1 MSSLTSHS
9 AFSIDSGDAIDR
21 AQKLKSAP
29 EKIQLQMV
37 QEWQGAGEAGLAGLM
52 RFLLDQQPQLLEQ
65 PSATGSS
72 PIVVAGSIYQALLG
86 SGSVVAAE
94 FLQAQFPEGVVQ
106 LRSTAGVDYA
116 PLQKLLAIQ
125 DFQSA
130 DKLTLQNLC
139 ELASPAAVQRN
150 WIYFTEVGQF
160 PSPDL
165 QTINALWLAHSGGK
179 FGFSVQREIW
189 LSVGKDWEKLWV
201 KIGWKSGNAWTRYPQ
216 GFTWDLTAPRGHLP
230 LSNQLRGVRAIA
242 ALLTHPAW
250 SQS

>member
-9 AFSIDSGDAIDR
+9 AFSIDSADAIDR

-29 EKIQLQMV
+29 EKAQLQMI
-37 QEWQGAGEAGLAGLM
+37 QEWQGAGAAGLAGLM
-52 RFLLDQQPQLLEQ
+52 RFLLDQQAALLSDSTPRGQ
-65 PSATGSS
+65 ASV
-72 PIVVAGSIYQALLG
+72 VVAGSVYQALLAG
-86 SGSVVAAE
+86 DSIAATE
-94 FLQAQFPEGVVQ
+94 FIQTQFPLGVVP
-106 LRSTAGVDYA
+106 LRSDAGVDYV
-116 PLQKLLAIQ
+116 PLQNFLAAQ
-125 DFQSA
+125 DFQAA

-139 ELASPAAVQRN
+139 QLASPAAVQRN
-150 WIYFTEVGQF
+150 WLYFTEVGQF

-165 QTINALWLAHSGGK
+165 QTINALWLAHSGGR

-189 LSVGKDWEKLWV
+189 LSVGKDWEKLWT
-201 KIGWKSGNAWTRYPQ
+201 KIGWKADNNWTRYPQ

-242 ALLTHPAW
+242 ALLNHPAW

>member
-9 AFSIDSGDAIDR
+9 AFSIDSADVIDR
-21 AQKLKSAP
+21 AQKLQSAP
-29 EKIQLQMV
+29 EKAQLQMI
-37 QEWQGAGEAGLAGLM
+37 QEWQQAGESGWAGLM
-52 RFLLDQQPQLLEQ
+52 RFLLDQQSGLLEQ
-65 PSATGSS
+65 PASVGTCS
-72 PIVVAGSIYQALLG
+72 IVVAGSSYQALME
-86 SGSVVAAE
+86 SGSPIAAE
-94 FLQAQFPEGVVQ
+94 FLQTQFPAGVVP

-116 PLQKLLAIQ
+116 PLQKLLARQ
-125 DFQSA
+125 DFQAA
-130 DKLTLQNLC
+130 DQITLQNLC

-150 WIYFTEVGQF
+150 WLYFTEVGQF

-189 LSVGKDWEKLWV
+189 LSVGKDWEKLWD

-216 GFTWDLTAPRGHLP
+216 GFTWDLTAPKGHLP